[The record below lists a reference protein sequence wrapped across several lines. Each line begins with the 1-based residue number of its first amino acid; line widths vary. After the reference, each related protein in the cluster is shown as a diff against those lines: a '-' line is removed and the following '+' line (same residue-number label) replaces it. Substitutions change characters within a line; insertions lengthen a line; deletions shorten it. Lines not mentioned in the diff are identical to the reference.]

1 MRARQLEVFTAIM
14 RAGTVTAA
22 ARLLNTSQPA
32 LSQIL
37 LHTED
42 ELGFALFDRVK
53 GRLRPTPEAQ
63 ELFPEAERLFAGL
76 EGLRRKTADLRVGRA
91 GLVRIVTSPPPAM
104 TVLPHAMAE
113 FRARHPQIVLRS
125 SVAPVASMVTMLRD
139 GDAALGLALD
149 DRLPPDIKVE
159 PMGQTRFVCV
169 MADDHP
175 LAGRSTVGFADLE
188 GHVVISYRGSTR
200 PAEEL
205 AAAARDAGAP
215 LVPAIEIDV
224 SISAVGFVQAGL
236 GVAVVDAMLPW
247 AQFAGLAVRPLEN
260 SPHLPVSLLSSRGR
274 SLSRAESLME
284 RQLRLACKA
293 LQQQLAP

>member
-1 MRARQLEVFTAIM
+1 MRARHLEVFTAIM

-22 ARLLNTSQPA
+22 ARLLNISQPA
-32 LSQIL
+32 LSQTL
-37 LHTED
+37 LHAED
-42 ELGFALFDRVK
+42 ELGFKLFDRVK

-104 TVLPHAMAE
+104 TVLPQAMAA

-125 SVAPVASMVTMLRD
+125 SVAPISSMVRMLRD

-149 DRLPPDIKVE
+149 DRLPTDISVE
-159 PMGQTRFVCV
+159 RVGQTGFVCV
-169 MADDHP
+169 MPEDHG
-175 LAGRSTVGFADLE
+175 LASRTSVGFAELAE
-188 GHVVISYRGSTR
+188 EVVISYRGNTR

-205 AAAARDAGAP
+205 AVAARDAGAP
-215 LVPAIEIDV
+215 LIPAIEIDV

-247 AQFAGLAVRPLEN
+247 TQFAGLAVRPLEH
-260 SPHLPVSLLSSRGR
+260 SPGLPVALLSSRAH
-274 SLSRAESLME
+274 SLSRVEALME
-284 RQLRLACKA
+284 RELRLACGA
-293 LQQQLAP
+293 LRQTHRP